1 LLLLL
6 RILVFRSVR
15 LAVSIGFHTPRSIV
29 KRNASHRHKI
39 EVSFLKRNL
48 VGRAEFELTCVV
60 THLSIQGVP
69 QLTKEKT

>member
-1 LLLLL
+1 MSMAGAISGFG
-6 RILVFRSVR
+6 RIDF
-15 LAVSIGFHTPRSIV
+15 
-29 KRNASHRHKI
+29 
-39 EVSFLKRNL
+39 SFLKRNL